1 MFVNTAIVVTVLFPG
16 HNVCLYIYI
25 YINMYIYMCYIYLRT
40 DDVKLNNKI
49 PGLEAVFM

>member
-1 MFVNTAIVVTVLFPG
+1 MC
-16 HNVCLYIYI
+16 VCV
-25 YINMYIYMCYIYLRT
+25 CVCVCVIYLRT